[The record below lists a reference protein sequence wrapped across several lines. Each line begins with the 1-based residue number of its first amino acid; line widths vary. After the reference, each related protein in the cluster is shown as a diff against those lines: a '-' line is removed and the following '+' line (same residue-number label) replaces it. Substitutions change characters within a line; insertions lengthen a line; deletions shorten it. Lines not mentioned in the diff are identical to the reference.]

1 MRFNASV
8 LSFNAAN
15 TANTFLGD
23 LKTPRLINF
32 NAGKVAVYSII
43 SFALVVSMLNNN
55 KLCLSASD
63 TPFNNKS
70 LARIAGMPKFFSIAV
85 WSLID
90 NLAKF
95 TYVSCG
101 NAHPSSSSIPPGQF
115 IAMSFSYIFQN
126 SLACLVNHLGTA
138 DASGVVVEVVLLANP
153 APFSLEIELELSFLL
168 ALSLFILLVSVCIP
182 EFKSLVVN
190 RTTLLL
196 DFFPF
201 RVNTPPLSPLLS
213 PK

>member
-1 MRFNASV
+1 
-8 LSFNAAN
+8 
-15 TANTFLGD
+15 
-23 LKTPRLINF
+23 
-32 NAGKVAVYSII
+32 
-43 SFALVVSMLNNN
+43 
-55 KLCLSASD
+55 
-63 TPFNNKS
+63 
-70 LARIAGMPKFFSIAV
+70 
-85 WSLID
+85 
-90 NLAKF
+90 
-95 TYVSCG
+95 
-101 NAHPSSSSIPPGQF
+101 
-115 IAMSFSYIFQN
+115 
-126 SLACLVNHLGTA
+126 VNHLGTA